1 MRHILTLSLL
11 LLATVAVAAGEPK
24 FGQPLHD
31 KQCVSCHVK
40 QMGGDGSKIYTRS
53 PRLVN
58 DKKAL
63 RERVDLCVK
72 NTGAG
77 WLPEDEENV
86 TAYLNKQYYKFK

>member
-1 MRHILTLSLL
+1 MRHILTLSTL
-11 LLATVAVAAGEPK
+11 LLATAAVAAGEPK
-24 FGQPLHD
+24 LGQPLHD

-63 RERVDLCVK
+63 RERVALCAK

-77 WLPEDEENV
+77 WRPEDEENV
-86 TAYLNKQYYKFK
+86 TAYLNEQYYTFK